1 MTVMQQPPK
10 YFFTVF
16 RAIPSSFDT
25 YLIDL
30 YFSYNCWIRLISST
44 EITPTTFWMVP
55 NVINYLKGMA
65 QIGSSTLYN
74 GWLSFEMSKIPFL
87 LYCLTERSGCSVLAF
102 CLFNIDGLGVQDQTV
117 RLFN

>member
-1 MTVMQQPPK
+1 MTVMQQPPT

-16 RAIPSSFDT
+16 RDIPSSFDT

-55 NVINYLKGMA
+55 NVINYLR
-65 QIGSSTLYN
+65 
-74 GWLSFEMSKIPFL
+74 GWLRLDCQHYIM
-87 LYCLTERSGCSVLAF
+87 GGSVLKCQKYPF
-102 CLFNIDGLGVQDQTV
+102 YYTVQLSVQGVQ
-117 RLFN
+117 F